1 MVFRTSIFS
10 IALLIIVL
18 MGRNTSAQLPILDK
32 ISKPIAAGD
41 SASAG
46 EISIDNLNT
55 EIEITD
61 NLILK
66 SDISDFE
73 ARKQQELMQNVDSFN
88 VYIAQQGKEFKRI
101 KQEEFSHFLLRNVRI
116 SWLGYYK
123 TLRDYQNDLQ
133 KIIREVQE
141 KQTRY
146 INNKQ
151 RWEKSL
157 PNLNKNLTEQIRSHI
172 NTNSEKINQIIKE
185 YDLIIKQLITSENK
199 IVQDIIFAD
208 GILNQIEVIN
218 DKRRSELF
226 TQNSGNI
233 FAVNYINSYS
243 GSFFDRLKLVFTDN
257 TKTLRYFYSGLKSN
271 IVLGLFLV
279 LALILYFFFIRKKY
293 IGLNYNTGNEGFEKI
308 NQIIIQKPALTAIF
322 VIIILWQFLIP
333 YSPLII
339 NLSLQLIAIVLLAMI
354 FSPDLDPFLKRI
366 MVGVIVLLA
375 LSNFEIFAWYFGNY
389 SRIYLAI
396 ESFAGVYLTYKYI
409 LPRFKIRKFGS
420 QNKKLIIYAQLI
432 IFLVFFLY
440 TVALLLNIAGYV
452 NLTLYCLRIG
462 VYVGVISVFVIG
474 FLRINRSII
483 RASIDVLNIYYPEI
497 VRQYGPVIFSKLNY
511 YLRVVM
517 VLFGLTGILKVAEIY
532 EIVSQQIISV
542 FTNKINIGSLS
553 FTFGSIIL
561 FIAILYFTYLIAKFT
576 KQIIEREVL
585 SKHEMKRG
593 MAASISLTVR
603 IFVVFF
609 GALLALSVTGMD
621 FSKIGIIAGALS
633 VGIGFGLQNIV
644 SNFISGLILI
654 YEKPVQEGD
663 TVEVDTLLGRV
674 SNIGIRSS
682 TITTYDGAEVVV
694 PNSNLIS
701 NQLINWTLSD
711 NKKRIEVKVGVSYES
726 DPHLVLELLL
736 NAALSHESV
745 LRFPEPRP
753 LFVGFG
759 DNSLNFRLLFWVRFE
774 EGLATQSDVV
784 LKIYD
789 ILKENNIEIP
799 FPQLDLHVK
808 NAKREFLN
816 EGDTT

>member
-1 MVFRTSIFS
+1 
-10 IALLIIVL
+10 
-18 MGRNTSAQLPILDK
+18 
-32 ISKPIAAGD
+32 
-41 SASAG
+41 
-46 EISIDNLNT
+46 
-55 EIEITD
+55 
-61 NLILK
+61 
-66 SDISDFE
+66 
-73 ARKQQELMQNVDSFN
+73 
-88 VYIAQQGKEFKRI
+88 
-101 KQEEFSHFLLRNVRI
+101 
-116 SWLGYYK
+116 
-123 TLRDYQNDLQ
+123 
-133 KIIREVQE
+133 
-141 KQTRY
+141 
-146 INNKQ
+146 
-151 RWEKSL
+151 
-157 PNLNKNLTEQIRSHI
+157 
-172 NTNSEKINQIIKE
+172 
-185 YDLIIKQLITSENK
+185 
-199 IVQDIIFAD
+199 
-208 GILNQIEVIN
+208 
-218 DKRRSELF
+218 
-226 TQNSGNI
+226 
-233 FAVNYINSYS
+233 
-243 GSFFDRLKLVFTDN
+243 
-257 TKTLRYFYSGLKSN
+257 
-271 IVLGLFLV
+271 
-279 LALILYFFFIRKKY
+279 
-293 IGLNYNTGNEGFEKI
+293 
-308 NQIIIQKPALTAIF
+308 
-322 VIIILWQFLIP
+322 
-333 YSPLII
+333 
-339 NLSLQLIAIVLLAMI
+339 
-354 FSPDLDPFLKRI
+354 
-366 MVGVIVLLA
+366 
-375 LSNFEIFAWYFGNY
+375 
-389 SRIYLAI
+389 
-396 ESFAGVYLTYKYI
+396 
-409 LPRFKIRKFGS
+409 
-420 QNKKLIIYAQLI
+420 
-432 IFLVFFLY
+432 
-440 TVALLLNIAGYV
+440 
-452 NLTLYCLRIG
+452 
-462 VYVGVISVFVIG
+462 
-474 FLRINRSII
+474 
-483 RASIDVLNIYYPEI
+483 
-497 VRQYGPVIFSKLNY
+497 
-511 YLRVVM
+511 M
-517 VLFGLTGILKVAEIY
+517 VLFGLTGILKIAEIY

-711 NKKRIEVKVGVSYES
+711 NKKRIEVKVGVAYES

-736 NAALSHESV
+736 NAALSHERV
-745 LRFPEPRP
+745 LQYPEPRP

-808 NAKREFLN
+808 SPKTNFTGESEKV
-816 EGDTT
+816 